1 LQSIDDTKLSKEDET
16 NGWGVSDIIP
26 DDYGFFSLSPTYKV
40 HCEKKG
46 KPWSA
51 FKTPHGADARKMA
64 LRETPW
70 YQEISVD
77 ANLTIQHDDMK
88 TQLDNLRGQYET
100 LQAEFTR
107 VSRNQNAISAD
118 CLLLREENRQLRDEK
133 KQWTTAMNATGV

>member
-1 LQSIDDTKLSKEDET
+1 LR
-16 NGWGVSDIIP
+16 
-26 DDYGFFSLSPTYKV
+26 
-40 HCEKKG
+40 KKG

-118 CLLLREENRQLRDEK
+118 CRLLREENRQLRDEK
-133 KQWTTAMNATGV
+133 KQWTTAMNATGI